1 MDIFFKNIESLKI
14 SNYDLASKILT
25 FLNESKLSFRID
37 ENLNIYDSQKRYLYE
52 NKEQMNQFISSIFNE
67 SKNYPFIFIYGIA
80 NGELI
85 KNLSYKYKHIFVF
98 ESEIELLILALNIVD
113 ISEELKNYKIILFD
127 PNAFDFEIQVAM
139 FFDHQDILEYLSL
152 YRLFTSSLYY
162 KDFFNNEILK
172 VNEICIK
179 MADVAIRNA
188 DRTCYLPL
196 LTYKQFLFNTP
207 KMLENIPFQRL
218 IAQRKNAFDTA
229 IVVSAGPSLTKQ
241 LPLLKKYQNNVF
253 IFCADGALNILLKED
268 IKPDYVT
275 NLDFSDEPINFFKDA
290 SFNNTLIMLECAT
303 SPNVVDFLKK
313 EKIILC
319 IRNKPLYMRYDL
331 NDFGYIDTGTHVSH
345 FSYTLALALGFK
357 NIIMIGQDLAYDEKG
372 NSHSENYIFGVDNES
387 TDSIQR
393 LECLAYGGKG
403 KVLTHRT
410 WNDYRIKLEYL
421 FACNKEVNFY
431 NATEGG
437 ARINFTKEV
446 SFKNA
451 CETLLHKEKP
461 KFENLKPLTKNRSA
475 KLIAK
480 FFEKL
485 KQDKQTCENLLN
497 DAKALKDA
505 LDNILSKDII
515 LPQEFLQNVYQ
526 NISSFNNTLAND
538 EFVQDETLRGNFVY
552 RGYLISCAIRDK
564 NDEREY
570 LFAYIKAYKEW
581 LQEFLEKLNTKYEN
595 ILEALSIGQ
604 YK

>member
-1 MDIFFKNIESLKI
+1 MDIFAKNIESLKI
-14 SNYDLASKILT
+14 SNYNLASKILT
-25 FLNESKLSFRID
+25 FLNQSKLSFRVD
-37 ENLNIYDSQKRYLYE
+37 ENLNIYDSRKRYLYE
-52 NKEQMNQFISSIFNE
+52 NKEQINQFASSILDG

-85 KNLSYKYKHIFVF
+85 KNLSFKFKHIFVF
-98 ESEIELLILALNIVD
+98 ESEIELLILALNIID
-113 ISEELKNYKIILFD
+113 ISEELKNYKIILLD
-127 PNAFDFEIQVAM
+127 PNALDFEIQVAM

-152 YRLFTSSLYY
+152 YKLFASSLYY
-162 KDFFNNEILK
+162 KDFFSNEILK

-179 MADVAIRNA
+179 TADVAIRNA

-196 LTYKQFLFNTP
+196 LTYKQFLCNIPT
-207 KMLENIPFQRL
+207 MLENIPFQRL
-218 IAQRKNAFDTA
+218 LNQRKNTFDTA
-229 IVVSAGPSLTKQ
+229 IVVSAGPSLAKQ
-241 LPLLKKYQNNVF
+241 LPLLKKYQNKAF
-253 IFCADGALNILLKED
+253 IFCADGALSILLKED

-275 NLDFSDEPINFFKDA
+275 NLDFSDWAINFFKNIPNLNDA
-290 SFNNTLIMLECAT
+290 LIMLECAT
-303 SPNVVDFLKK
+303 HPNVVQFLKDK
-313 EKIILC
+313 NVSLVL
-319 IRNKPLYMRYDL
+319 RNKNLYMRYNL

-372 NSHSENYIFGVDNES
+372 NSHSNGYYYTEKSKEEYFSD
-387 TDSIQR
+387 T
-393 LECLAYGGKG
+393 LEVEAYGGNKQI
-403 KVLTHRT
+403 KTHIF

-421 FACNKEVNFY
+421 FACNQEVNFY

-437 ARINFTKEV
+437 ARINFTKEI

-451 CETLLHKEKP
+451 CENLLHKEKP
-461 KFENLKPLTKNRSA
+461 KFENLKPLTKNRSS

-497 DAKALKDA
+497 DAKALKEA

-515 LPQEFLQNVYQ
+515 LPLEFLQNVHK
-526 NISSFNNTLAND
+526 NISSFNEILANN
-538 EFVQDETLRGNFVY
+538 EFVQDEALRGNFAY
-552 RGYLISCAIRDK
+552 RGYLISCAIRDT

-581 LQEFLEKLNTKYEN
+581 LKEFLEKLNTKYES
-595 ILEALSIGQ
+595 ILEALNT
-604 YK
+604 K